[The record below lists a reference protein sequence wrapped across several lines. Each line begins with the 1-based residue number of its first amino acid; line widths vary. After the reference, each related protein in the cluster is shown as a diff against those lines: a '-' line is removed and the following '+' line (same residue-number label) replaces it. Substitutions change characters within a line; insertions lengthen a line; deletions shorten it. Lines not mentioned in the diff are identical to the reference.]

1 VLKMGRNARKYAS
14 SQRAEEQQSTA
25 RRSKRAQSLGKSR
38 VSNPAQPDGE
48 PTAELNDDGRIGAAL
63 GGLLARTNERDP
75 KGRYTRDNTGHL
87 TTLEHSSQL
96 WRALE
101 PLKQEI
107 IGRVRTQLAA
117 DTDDA
122 PETLLGV
129 IDAYAEARLLRSSAF
144 VRLSQSGGFM
154 TSKGAARALLGTWG
168 AAFDREMRAA
178 ERLGLV
184 RRARRA
190 QTPIEWLQS
199 LDDQQQKGGPNDD
212 PSPDA
217 TEQPGRPR
225 ETDAED
231 EQTTSVQGDA
241 RMDEGADRDA

>member
-1 VLKMGRNARKYAS
+1 MKFLAAP
-14 SQRAEEQQSTA
+14 
-25 RRSKRAQSLGKSR
+25 
-38 VSNPAQPDGE
+38 PA
-48 PTAELNDDGRIGAAL
+48 AELGNDGRIGAAL

-75 KGRYTRDNTGHL
+75 KGRYTRDNTAHL
-87 TTLEHSSQL
+87 GTLEHSSQL

-144 VRLSQSGGFM
+144 VRLSQLGGFM
-154 TSKGAARALLGTWG
+154 TSKGKARALLSTWG

-190 QTPIEWLQS
+190 QSPIEWLQS
-199 LDDQQQKGGPNDD
+199 LDNNDQQQGGN
-212 PSPDA
+212 
-217 TEQPGRPR
+217 
-225 ETDAED
+225 D
-231 EQTTSVQGDA
+231 EQTPDAHEQTGRREQPEGQIETVDGDA
-241 RMDEGADRDA
+241 NREMRPRDEDVAVQIPDRAASRIARADSADPPVHIHHKE